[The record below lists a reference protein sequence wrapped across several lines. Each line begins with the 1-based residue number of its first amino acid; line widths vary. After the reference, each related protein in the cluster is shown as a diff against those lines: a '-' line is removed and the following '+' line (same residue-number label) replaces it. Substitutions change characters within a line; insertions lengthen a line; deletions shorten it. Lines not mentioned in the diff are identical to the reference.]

1 VGRKQQMLLRGLGTV
16 VFSER
21 WDNAINAFSSPRV
34 RSLQLEYSH
43 RAIKKLIVIVHGE
56 LIN

>member
-1 VGRKQQMLLRGLGTV
+1 VGRKQQLLLRGLGTV

-34 RSLQLEYSH
+34 RSLQLRVFTQSN
-43 RAIKKLIVIVHGE
+43 KKLIVIVHE
-56 LIN
+56 EVIN